1 MKRWRDI
8 FKPVTWR
15 SKVKPISFQHSSENR
30 AKDSKFKRNVNWVI
44 YVVLFQL
51 LDLCKE
57 AVLRVLQL
65 NNKDDSE
72 LLISLFSVF
81 NCSSDQLKSILWV
94 RLSSRLSLISN
105 GKSQILFF
113 SSKKNGRLSLNVLPF
128 YPESV
133 WTSSFLGRMEFY
145 PIRRIFPIIHSIM
158 KLNPRTEI
166 SKWLNKLG
174 N

>member
-1 MKRWRDI
+1 MKRWREI

-15 SKVKPISFQHSSENR
+15 SNVKPISFQHSSENR
-30 AKDSKFKRNVNWVI
+30 AKDSKFKRNVNWVV

-57 AVLRVLQL
+57 AVLRALQL
-65 NNKDDSE
+65 NNKDDSK

-81 NCSSDQLKSILWV
+81 RLLFRSTEKHSLCPLILKAFTYQQRKIPNFVFQLQKERASLFKRTPV
-94 RLSSRLSLISN
+94 LSRISLDI
-105 GKSQILFF
+105 IF
-113 SSKKNGRLSLNVLPF
+113 SS
-128 YPESV
+128 
-133 WTSSFLGRMEFY
+133 
-145 PIRRIFPIIHSIM
+145 IRRIFPIIHSIM
-158 KLNPRTEI
+158 KLNSRTEI